1 MCVLQKVFTGLRFFI
16 LLIFLLIVSKVE
28 ANPYVMGADI
38 FYQCVGANQ
47 YEVTLMVY
55 QDCQEPAPPATQI
68 INWTGSCGSG
78 SISVN
83 LVSTTDLTP
92 VCVSEQT
99 TCQGGGGT
107 FGVNQHIFT
116 GIVNIPPNST
126 LSL

>member
-1 MCVLQKVFTGLRFFI
+1 MCVLQKVFTGIRFSI
-16 LLIFLLIVSKVE
+16 LLIFLIFVSKVE

-47 YEVTLMVY
+47 YEITLMVY

-83 LVSTTDLTP
+83 LISTTDLTP
-92 VCVSEQT
+92 V
-99 TCQGGGGT
+99 
-107 FGVNQHIFT
+107 
-116 GIVNIPPNST
+116 
-126 LSL
+126 